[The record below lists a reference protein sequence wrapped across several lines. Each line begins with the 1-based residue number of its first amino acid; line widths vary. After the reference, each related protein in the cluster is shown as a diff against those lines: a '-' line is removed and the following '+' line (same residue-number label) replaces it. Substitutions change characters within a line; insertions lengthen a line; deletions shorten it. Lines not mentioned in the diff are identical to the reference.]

1 MRIVL
6 QRVSQASVRV
16 DGTIVGQIGRGL
28 LVLLGIGHNDTP
40 ADALVMAEKVAQL
53 RVFADASGRFNN
65 AAADVGGSILV
76 VSQFTLYADTRRG
89 RRPGFSDAARPE
101 LAAPLVDAFCVAL
114 RAHALHVE
122 TGTFGAHMDVAL
134 VNDGPVTI
142 ILDSATGEPRRQAGG
157 AP

>member
-16 DGTIVGQIGRGL
+16 DGAIVGQIGRGL
-28 LVLLGIGHNDTP
+28 LVLLGIGQNDTP

-53 RVFADASGRFNN
+53 RVFADANGRFHY

-101 LAAPLVDAFCVAL
+101 RAAPLVDAFCVAL
-114 RAHALHVE
+114 RAHALRVE

-142 ILDSATGEPRRQAGG
+142 ILDSATGEPRRQTGG
-157 AP
+157 VP